1 MEGKPAVKR
10 IQNPG
15 AILVPSQPVQTGQQG
30 SFVFVVQYLDTT
42 VPCGL
47 SGGIAQP
54 SWQKLQFMVTPAII
68 VVEYV

>member
-1 MEGKPAVKR
+1 MEGKPAVKK

-42 VPCGL
+42 GPVAYPGHR
-47 SGGIAQP
+47 
-54 SWQKLQFMVTPAII
+54 TT
-68 VVEYV
+68 

>member
-1 MEGKPAVKR
+1 MEGKPAAKR

-42 VPCGL
+42 VPAAYPGASHNLAGRNCN
-47 SGGIAQP
+47 
-54 SWQKLQFMVTPAII
+54 SW
-68 VVEYV
+68 